1 MGAPHT
7 HPGHPATKPKKAI
20 GSTPSETKKYTILF
34 TEEEHKK
41 YTELV
46 NKTHHKTMSALIR
59 DALNAVSLNP
69 SLLDSTRDT
78 NFEELIAELKDSY
91 GDKNKEDQTFRTETT
106 QNIDRL
112 QKKINLLLRQA
123 KVDKTVIK
131 AIDGED
137 ITGEVIFDD

>member
-1 MGAPHT
+1 MPKT
-7 HPGHPATKPKKAI
+7 KRKPKSQPKKSIQA
-20 GSTPSETKKYTILF
+20 TPSETKKYTILF

-91 GDKNKEDQTFRTETT
+91 GDRNKEDQVFRDDTT
-106 QNIDRL
+106 RNIERL
-112 QKKINLLLRQA
+112 QKKINLLLKQA
-123 KVDKTVIK
+123 NVDRTVIK